1 MLEYDR
7 LDLEGGDYLLVFPP
21 SMAKYPVVLAH
32 YQEFRQALE
41 GLPVWPPQVD
51 AALYKKLRIY
61 YQKIGRSLGFDP
73 DNVLP
78 ESRHEFFVATEPV
91 IVPAISPNP
100 IPGISGL
107 EQLLGMKSYPESAEV
122 RSEKVMVTSGSVDID
137 LAVDVAL
144 IFKEL
149 TPWMVRQ
156 YSRET
161 LAKMVKQGSDRL
173 RGEKAIKELQR
184 EKDKD
189 FTERNYGAIAA
200 QMRLRGIPVPE
211 ED

>member
-21 SMAKYPVVLAH
+21 SMAKYPVVFAH
-32 YQEFRQALE
+32 YQEFRRALE

-51 AALYKKLRIY
+51 TALYKKLRIY
-61 YQKIGRSLGFDP
+61 YQNIGRSLGFDP

-91 IVPAISPNP
+91 VVPAIAPDP
-100 IPGISGL
+100 VPGLSGL
-107 EQLLGMKSYPESAEV
+107 ERLLGLLYPESTEV
-122 RSEKVMVTSGSVDID
+122 KAEKVMITSGSVDID
-137 LAVDVAL
+137 LTVDVAL
-144 IFKEL
+144 VFKEL
-149 TPWMVRQ
+149 TPWMVQRF
-156 YSRET
+156 SRET
-161 LAKMVKQGSDRL
+161 LAKMVRQGSDRL
-173 RGEKAIKELQR
+173 RGEEAIKELQA

-211 ED
+211 EN